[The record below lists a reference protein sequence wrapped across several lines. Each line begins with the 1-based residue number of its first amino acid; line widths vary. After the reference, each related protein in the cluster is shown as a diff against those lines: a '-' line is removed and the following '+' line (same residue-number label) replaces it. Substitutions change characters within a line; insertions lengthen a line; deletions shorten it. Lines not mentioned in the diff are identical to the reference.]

1 MNLYSILKI
10 IVKNKSYNPV
20 YDMNDLKQKKLLW

>member
-10 IVKNKSYNPV
+10 IVENKSYNPV
-20 YDMNDLKQKKLLW
+20 YVKWFETKKLLW